1 MNRQSRPRSG
11 TEHLQSTLDKAL
23 TLLTYMAATGEP
35 MSITEISGFLGIS
48 RGTAYSIVRTMT
60 VHEYLAQKENRKYF
74 LSCQCFSNGQAFR
87 MQYADLLPCSSV
99 ITRFLMNDPPAW
111 LKVCSLFV
119 LQPGGVLFAFIE
131 NFPHARFDYTAIAA
145 MRSRRFTPWY
155 ANAAGYLLAAFA
167 SPALQRQCF
176 AALDAAPDGQFSLPA
191 RNLVEGCLE
200 QARHDFFYA
209 DTSDLFMLNEAT
221 VAAPVF
227 LRSGT
232 PAASL
237 CFTVHADAF
246 RLREREISDSLRSLT
261 RQLSI
266 SLGCHPLQGGLPHPY
281 HL

>member
-1 MNRQSRPRSG
+1 MNNQSRQRPG
-11 TEHLQSTLDKAL
+11 AEHLQSTLDKAL

-35 MSITEISGFLGIS
+35 MSITEISSFLSIS
-48 RGTAYSIVRTMT
+48 RGTAYSIVRTMAA
-60 VHEYLAQKENRKYF
+60 HEYLAQKADRKYF
-74 LSCQCFSNGQAFR
+74 LSYQCFSNGQAFR
-87 MQYADLLPCSSV
+87 MQYADLMPCNSV

-111 LKVCSLFV
+111 LKVCNLFV
-119 LQPGGVLFAFIE
+119 LQPDGVLFAIIE
-131 NFPHARFDYTAIAA
+131 NFPHALFDYTTIAT
-145 MRSRRFTPWY
+145 MRNRRFAPWY
-155 ANAAGYLLAAFA
+155 ANAAGYLLTAFA

-176 AALDAAPDGQFSLPA
+176 AALDAAPDGQFPIPA
-191 RNLVEGCLE
+191 RNLVEEYLE

-209 DTSDLFMLNEAT
+209 DTSDLFLLNEVT
-221 VAAPVF
+221 VATPVF

-266 SLGCHPLQGGLPHPY
+266 SLGYHPLPGSLSHHS